1 MTYVVAQKVHTQF
14 RQVNVDNQGF
24 AQRSQPTRATP
35 KAGPTAPSEQLPE
48 LDHLKQLPELDHLRQ
63 LPELDHLRKLPST
76 LGLYK
81 DRILA

>member
-1 MTYVVAQKVHTQF
+1 MTYVVAQKVHTQSI
-14 RQVNVDNQGF
+14 QVDDNQGF
-24 AQRSQPTRATP
+24 TQRSQPTRAAP
-35 KAGPTAPSEQLPE
+35 RGGPTAPSEQLPE